1 MAYINTDRI
10 LNESPKK
17 RLIIGFENLQKNY
30 TKENALEYANLYN
43 SESLSFLLENSR
55 MIFSESFYGKDFF
68 KDVMCNKEHE
78 CCCFD
83 KYKEQLECVINFIED
98 KGSRMSE
105 VQRKEFEDLAE
116 ALRLK
121 IKGMSNTITMAEY
134 ALEHTEDK
142 DFSTKLSDA
151 LYKEDFESLKEM
163 FESVDDPKLFFIY
176 APYINNRYNGFI
188 TESMIDK
195 YYNTE
200 LTESE
205 AVEKDNY
212 KKFVESV
219 AIVSKL
225 INDEDYKEAVNNIPK
240 LPRMVIEGL
249 AEESLFNQINEITI
263 ERVTEK
269 EFDNYYSSPVAAVNR
284 IFEERYFDS
293 ITADDD
299 NASKIEKYGLQ
310 NVAYEVLRE
319 MVEYEF
325 VHAEETDEIIIG
337 YNFFKEGTTIEDALY
352 EVTEKANTTHML
364 VEEAS
369 KDNDDDIDL
378 DNTDTTKEARGT
390 TSKKVEAPK
399 PKNVANRIQFAAQ
412 DQEVKQRKKMAVAK
426 QKGQEKINA
435 VKAVSKLSQNVI
447 NDIKEQ
453 IKVIDDKDDDRRK
466 KYLTAPGFRK
476 KAFKNLQ
483 LAALYGTTAQIN
495 LAYLPITAFVRHLSK
510 SKDRRIRNEVLMEL
524 ETEIKIT
531 DEKIQDAT
539 NAGDNAQKYQLMR
552 IKSKLEAERIR
563 VRTNSKYI

>member
-83 KYKEQLECVINFIED
+83 KYKEQLECVINFIEEN
-98 KGSRMSE
+98 GSRMSE
-105 VQRKEFEDLAE
+105 VQRKEFENLAE

-121 IKGMSNTITMAEY
+121 IKEMSNTITMAEY

-142 DFSTKLSDA
+142 DFSIKLSDA
-151 LYKEDFESLKEM
+151 LYKEDFESINKM

-225 INDEDYKEAVNNIPK
+225 YNDKYYKEAVDNIPR
-240 LPRMVIEGL
+240 LQRMVIEGL
-249 AEESLFNQINEITI
+249 AKESLINQVNEITI
-263 ERVTEK
+263 ERVNEK
-269 EFDNYYSSPVAAVNR
+269 DFDNYYTSPSAAVNR
-284 IFEERYFDS
+284 IFEERYMET
-293 ITADDD
+293 ITEDED
-299 NASKIEKYGLQ
+299 NKSRYDRYSLQ
-310 NVAYEVLRE
+310 NIAYNVLKE

-325 VHAEETDEIIIG
+325 IHTDNTDESIIG
-337 YNFFKEGTTIEDALY
+337 YNFFKEGTTIEEALY
-352 EVTEKANTTHML
+352 QIAEKVDETTEL
-364 VEEAS
+364 IEEA
-369 KDNDDDIDL
+369 KDDGDQP
-378 DNTDTTKEARGT
+378 
-390 TSKKVEAPK
+390 KKAEAPK

-426 QKGQEKINA
+426 QKGQEKVNA
-435 VKAVSKLSQNVI
+435 VKAVSKLSQNVV
-447 NDIKEQ
+447 DSIKEQ
-453 IKVIDDKDDDRRK
+453 IKVLDDKDDDRRK

-510 SKDRRIRNEVLMEL
+510 NKDRRIRNEVLMEL

-539 NAGDNAQKYQLMR
+539 NAGDNTQKYQLMR